1 MTPPKSQQ
9 SFSVLF
15 VEKYIIPL
23 MLGITMSILAG
34 AVTLWLSVRD
44 LTNLIN
50 QHDAQIKSLTAD
62 VQNTRAAYITRSEL
76 LETLKR
82 VELQLDNVM
91 LKARVQ
97 GKVKMVDEQ

>member
-1 MTPPKSQQ
+1 
-9 SFSVLF
+9 
-15 VEKYIIPL
+15 
-23 MLGITMSILAG
+23 MLAITLSILAG

-44 LTNLIN
+44 LTTVIN
-50 QHDAQIKSLTAD
+50 QHDAQLKVLTAD
-62 VQNTRAAYITRSEL
+62 MQNTKAAYITRAEL

-97 GKVKMVDEQ
+97 GKVKMTGE

>member
-1 MTPPKSQQ
+1 MNLPKQQISWSQI
-9 SFSVLF
+9 FI
-15 VEKYIIPL
+15 EKYIIPFL
-23 MLGITMSILAG
+23 LAISISIVSG
-34 AVTLWLSVRD
+34 GFMFYLSMRD
-44 LTNLIN
+44 LVNVVN
-50 QHDAQIKSLTAD
+50 QHDAQIKSLISD

-97 GKVKMVDEQ
+97 GKVKMTEE

>member
-1 MTPPKSQQ
+1 MTPPKTHKPSL
-9 SFSVLF
+9 SVML

-23 MLGITMSILAG
+23 MLAITISILAG

-50 QHDAQIKSLTAD
+50 QHETRI
-62 VQNTRAAYITRSEL
+62 NTLEIDLKATQAAYLKRTEL
-76 LETLKR
+76 MEVLKR

-97 GKVKMVDEQ
+97 GKVKVSGE

>member
-1 MTPPKSQQ
+1 MAPQKPQQ

-23 MLGITMSILAG
+23 LLGITMSILAG

-50 QHDAQIKSLTAD
+50 QHDAQIKVLTAD
-62 VQNTRAAYITRSEL
+62 VQSTRAAYITRSEL

-97 GKVKMVDEQ
+97 GKVKMTEE